1 MRVNRFFRFFRYLNM
16 ATLREVIVRSG
27 QQRLPGLAAEIAFN
41 ATLAMFPAIVSLLT
55 AIGMLGSSQRAFD
68 QLINQLGR
76 VSPDEVLALIQGFIQ
91 EISPYSSQS
100 LFSISFI
107 ASIWIASAAIS
118 AAMNALDQIH
128 QIPAARRRSFWQAK
142 LVSLML
148 TIGTLLLML
157 VASITLFVSDWIVQ
171 LVASQSDQLVET
183 IAKRPNV
190 MEPQLL
196 QLWQRLSLPLAL
208 GLVALAF
215 GFIYRFGI
223 SRWQPGTPILSGAV
237 LSTISWAL
245 LSSLFRLYIR
255 NFGSYNRIYGAL
267 GAVMILLVWLQL
279 GALMMLIGAQLNAV
293 VGEAMRRQKPTL
305 A

>member
-1 MRVNRFFRFFRYLNM
+1 MRVHRFFRFFRYLNV
-16 ATLREVIVRSG
+16 ATLREVLIRSAH
-27 QQRLPGLAAEIAFN
+27 QRLPGLAAEIAFN
-41 ATLAMFPAIVSLLT
+41 ATLAMFPAIVALLT
-55 AIGMLGSSQRAFD
+55 AIGMLGSSQQAFD

-76 VSPDEVLALIQGFIQ
+76 VAPEEVLGLIQGFIQ
-91 EISPYSSQS
+91 EISRSSSQS

-107 ASIWIASAAIS
+107 ASLWIASGAIS
-118 AAMNALDQIH
+118 AAMNALDEIH
-128 QIPAARRRSFWQAK
+128 QIPIAQRRAFWKSK
-142 LVSLML
+142 LVSLAL
-148 TIGTLLLML
+148 TIGTLMLML
-157 VASITLFVSDWIVQ
+157 IASITLLISDWIVQ

-183 IAKRPNV
+183 IAKRPNI

-196 QLWQRLSLPLAL
+196 RLWQRLSLPLAL

-223 SRWQPGTPILSGAV
+223 SRWKKGTPILSGAV
-237 LSTISWAL
+237 LSTVFWAL
-245 LSSLFRLYIR
+245 LSSLFRLYVR

-279 GALMMLIGAQLNAV
+279 GALVMLIGAQLNAV

-305 A
+305 T